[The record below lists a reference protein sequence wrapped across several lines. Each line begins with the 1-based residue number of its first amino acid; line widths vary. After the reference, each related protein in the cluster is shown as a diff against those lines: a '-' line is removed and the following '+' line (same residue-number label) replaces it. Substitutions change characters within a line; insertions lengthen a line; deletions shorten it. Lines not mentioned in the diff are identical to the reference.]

1 MSNDNPNT
9 PTPGTPEG
17 GIPGNA
23 GSGQDS
29 QYQRLK
35 RRLQAVVAE
44 LEQQRAELEKL
55 KAHAAGLEEAKRQAE
70 AKAAELEAR
79 ATQEQRRAAKV
90 ALIAKQAPNLLALA
104 DYIPTA
110 STEEEQTKA
119 IESFLASMEQVMGK
133 DKRLPNQGQP
143 TGAPSPA
150 GATPPI
156 HSNEVSLSEVQEQL
170 LQAILAGNTEKAA
183 QLNGVYYQL
192 LAQQVDPKNDPWAYH
207 NIVRS
212 SPI

>member
-9 PTPGTPEG
+9 PVPGTPEG
-17 GIPGNA
+17 GTPGNA

-35 RRLQAVVAE
+35 RRLQTVVAE
-44 LEQQRAELEKL
+44 LEQQRTELEKL
-55 KAHAAGLEEAKRQAE
+55 KAHAASLEEAKRQAE

-79 ATQEQRRAAKV
+79 ASQEQRRAAKV
-90 ALIAKQAPNLLALA
+90 ALIARQAPNLLSLA

-110 STEEEQTKA
+110 GTDEEQVQA
-119 IESFLASMEQVMGK
+119 IEGFLASLEQVVGK
-133 DKRLPNQGQP
+133 DKRQPNQGQP
-143 TGAPSPA
+143 TGAPPPA

-156 HSNEVSLSEVQEQL
+156 QGNEMPLSEVQEQL

-183 QLNGVYYQL
+183 QLNGIYYQL
-192 LAQQVDPKNDPWAYH
+192 LAQQVEPKNDPWAYH